1 MTTVKQLRDFLNS
14 NIPDDFQVKVLAEE
28 GEYFDRYLKWVDL
41 ALSGTTITVNLSAKT
56 VHLGDN
62 TQ

>member
-1 MTTVKQLRDFLNS
+1 MTTVKQLKDFLNT
-14 NIPDDFQVKVLAEE
+14 NIPDDFEVKVLADE

-41 ALSGTTITVNLSAKT
+41 NLIGSTIAVNLSAKT